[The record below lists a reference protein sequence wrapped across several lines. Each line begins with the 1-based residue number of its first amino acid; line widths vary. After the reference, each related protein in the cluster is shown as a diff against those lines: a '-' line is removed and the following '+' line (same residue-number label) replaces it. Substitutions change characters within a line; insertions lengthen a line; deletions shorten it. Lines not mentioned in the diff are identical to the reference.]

1 MASNKQQ
8 HCERTKCPVAC
19 ALDIVGDKWTLLIIR
34 DLMFFNRHEYKEML
48 AAEEGISTN
57 ILSNRLDR
65 LLEYKLIDV
74 IPHPEYGTRK
84 LYYLTPSGKDL
95 IYTLT
100 HLVRW
105 SSQHLDDLVYIPAE
119 KLTLLRNKP
128 EQMIKLTLN
137 DLCEWEKEYLMGRE
151 K

>member
-19 ALDIVGDKWTLLIIR
+19 ALDIVGDKWTLLLIR
-34 DLMFFNRHEYKEML
+34 DLMFFNRHEYKELL

-57 ILSNRLDR
+57 ILSDRLDR
-65 LLEYKLIDV
+65 LLDYELIDV

-84 LYYLTPSGKDL
+84 LYYLTQSGKDL
-95 IYTLT
+95 IHTLT

-105 SSQHLDDLVYIPAE
+105 SSKHLDDLVYIPKE
-119 KLTLLRNKP
+119 KLKLLRNNP
-128 EQMIKLTLN
+128 DQMIELTLKELN
-137 DLCEWEKEYLMGRE
+137 KWEKEYIVEL
-151 K
+151 